1 MKIVWA
7 AVYLNV
13 VLLAAAT
20 SSLGQTSGVPSGPQK
35 TCRQVAQGFYDW
47 YVTFALKVQDS
58 DASDVALRD
67 KPSVF
72 SPELFRALKED
83 SQAQQKADGDL
94 VGLDFDPF
102 LNTQDP
108 APRYVLGNVTAKAD
122 RCTVEVQSV
131 DSGRTSLKPNVVAEL
146 ALKDGKWL
154 FVNFHYGKSQWS
166 ADENLV
172 AILKKLREDRER
184 RK

>member
-1 MKIVWA
+1 MKILRA
-7 AVYLNV
+7 AVYLNL
-13 VLLAAAT
+13 VLLAASARTFGQAT
-20 SSLGQTSGVPSGPQK
+20 LSSEPAKS
-35 TCRQVAQGFYDW
+35 CREVAQDFYDW
-47 YVTFALKVQDS
+47 YVPIVLKEQES

-72 SPELFRALKED
+72 SPELIRALNED

-108 APRYVLGNVTAKAD
+108 AQHYVLRDVSAKGD
-122 RCTVEVQSV
+122 KCLVDVHSI
-131 DSGRTSLKPNVVAEL
+131 DSGRTSPKPNVVAEL
-146 ALKDGKWL
+146 ARKDGKWR

-166 ADENLV
+166 ADENL
-172 AILKKLREDRER
+172 IDTLKKLREDREQH
-184 RK
+184 K

>member
-1 MKIVWA
+1 MKVLRV
-7 AVYLNV
+7 AVYMVL
-13 VLLAAAT
+13 VLLAAPVI
-20 SSLGQTSGVPSGPQK
+20 SLGQTSHSSEPAK
-35 TCRQVAQGFYDW
+35 ACRQVAQGFYDW

-72 SPELFRALKED
+72 SPDLFRALQED
-83 SQAQQKADGDL
+83 SQAQAKAHGDL

-108 APRYVLGNVTAKAD
+108 AQHYVLRNVTAKGD
-122 RCTVEVQSV
+122 NCRVDVHSV
-131 DSGRTSLKPNVVAEL
+131 DSGRTSSKPNVVAEL
-146 ALKDGKWL
+146 ELIDGKWL

-166 ADENLV
+166 ADENLI
-172 AILKKLREDRER
+172 AILKKLREDRE
-184 RK
+184 KPQ